1 MSSAISGPKDLPD
14 DTYVAGGAILKHRGV
29 KRGADLNTVVLG
41 TAGTSTHGDLCLGV
55 SYDDQDTTGR
65 TVPVTSKPGKK
76 VYGEAGAAFALDA
89 ALKTNAS
96 GQFIGAATTGD
107 IIVAYARQ
115 AATAAA
121 QYVVIEIAGKNQL
134 VP

>member
-29 KRGADLNTVVLG
+29 KRGADLSTVVQS
-41 TAGTSTHGDLCLGV
+41 TAGSDFIGV

-76 VYGEAGAAFALDA
+76 VYGEAGAAFSLDV

-96 GQFIGAATTGD
+96 GQFIAAATAAD

-121 QYVVIEIAGKNQL
+121 QYVVIEIAPRGSV
-134 VP
+134 VPA